1 MVRFSER
8 NLARPTPPPSSP
20 GLSMTIRYSG
30 GSSMTTAAASG
41 SCSEASGCTCRL
53 WFAQDEC
60 YTTENVVGAIVWEL
74 PGH

>member
-1 MVRFSER
+1 
-8 NLARPTPPPSSP
+8 
-20 GLSMTIRYSG
+20 MTIQYSG